1 MYTIIVRDFL
11 RWHFLAILQKNLN
24 FVLES
29 VFFNVI
35 FFHQKIMKFQWQCFV
50 QIDLDKITLSSINH
64 CLNNFNKLSFGLFL

>member
-1 MYTIIVRDFL
+1 MKSRKARTLVTSIEFKLLNTNMYTIIVRDFL

-35 FFHQKIMKFQWQCFV
+35 FFHQKIMKFQ
-50 QIDLDKITLSSINH
+50 
-64 CLNNFNKLSFGLFL
+64 